1 MPEAEVGDLRAL
13 VLVLDQDPDRVRV
26 LQHVAAVARRAVRV
40 DRRPDRA
47 DPPQRVVEQGP
58 LEVRLR
64 EDPEGVALA
73 DSECE
78 QPVGDLLD
86 CHGRLVPRDLL
97 PAGLALDQVRGVLAS
112 PRGRVAPQ
120 APDRP
125 HELSLRWEG
134 KRGVTAKL
142 PGPTRLIHSGPMR
155 TTWNGSLSFGLV
167 TIPVGLAPA
176 TAPKARASDV
186 TFRTLHR
193 ECGTPI
199 KQKRWC
205 PVHEREVSNDEL
217 VKGWEVSKGQFV
229 IVEDAD
235 LEAIEQRD
243 TSRAIEISRFVPLA
257 EVDPLFFDRTYFL
270 APSSAEAQRKPY
282 VLLLNAMKE
291 TGMAAIGRMVIRGN
305 ENFVLIR
312 PKDDALVLETLFLA
326 EDVRSQAEIDE
337 AVEGIGVSE
346 PELDL
351 ARQLI
356 DSLVGEW
363 EPDDLHSEYRENL
376 REMLEAKLAGEEI
389 AMPEPVADAPVVDLM
404 EALKKSVAAS
414 KKRDGAKPAAERKKA
429 APRKRAAAK

>member
-1 MPEAEVGDLRAL
+1 
-13 VLVLDQDPDRVRV
+13 
-26 LQHVAAVARRAVRV
+26 
-40 DRRPDRA
+40 
-47 DPPQRVVEQGP
+47 
-58 LEVRLR
+58 
-64 EDPEGVALA
+64 
-73 DSECE
+73 
-78 QPVGDLLD
+78 
-86 CHGRLVPRDLL
+86 
-97 PAGLALDQVRGVLAS
+97 
-112 PRGRVAPQ
+112 
-120 APDRP
+120 
-125 HELSLRWEG
+125 
-134 KRGVTAKL
+134 
-142 PGPTRLIHSGPMR
+142 
-155 TTWNGSLSFGLV
+155 
-167 TIPVGLAPA
+167 
-176 TAPKARASDV
+176 
-186 TFRTLHR
+186 
-193 ECGTPI
+193 
-199 KQKRWC
+199 
-205 PVHEREVSNDEL
+205 VHEREVSNDEL

-270 APSSAEAQRKPY
+270 APSSAEAQRRPY

-337 AVEGIGVSE
+337 AVEAVDVKE
-346 PELDL
+346 PELEL

-356 DSLVGEW
+356 DSLVGDW
-363 EPDDLHSEYRENL
+363 EPEALQSEYRQNL
-376 REMLEAKLAGEEI
+376 RKLLEAKLAGEEI

-414 KKRDGAKPAAERKKA
+414 KKRDGDKPAAARKKA

>member
-1 MPEAEVGDLRAL
+1 
-13 VLVLDQDPDRVRV
+13 
-26 LQHVAAVARRAVRV
+26 
-40 DRRPDRA
+40 
-47 DPPQRVVEQGP
+47 
-58 LEVRLR
+58 
-64 EDPEGVALA
+64 
-73 DSECE
+73 
-78 QPVGDLLD
+78 
-86 CHGRLVPRDLL
+86 
-97 PAGLALDQVRGVLAS
+97 
-112 PRGRVAPQ
+112 
-120 APDRP
+120 
-125 HELSLRWEG
+125 
-134 KRGVTAKL
+134 
-142 PGPTRLIHSGPMR
+142 MR

-186 TFRTLHR
+186 SFRTLHR
-193 ECGTPI
+193 ECKTPI

-205 PVHEREVSNDEL
+205 PVHEREVANDEL

-257 EVDPLFFDRTYFL
+257 EVDPMFFDRTYFL
-270 APSSAEAQRKPY
+270 APSSAEAQRRPY

-312 PKDDALVLETLFLA
+312 PKGEALVLETLFLA

-337 AVEGIGVSE
+337 AVEAVDVKE

-363 EPDDLHSEYRENL
+363 EPEALQSEYRQNL
-376 REMLEAKLAGEEI
+376 RQLLEAKLAGEEI
-389 AMPEPVADAPVVDLM
+389 SVPEPVAEDAPVVDLM
-404 EALKKSVAAS
+404 EALRRSVEEIKDKEDAP
-414 KKRDGAKPAAERKKA
+414 AKKKA
-429 APRKRAAAK
+429 AAKPRDRKRAAAR

>member
-1 MPEAEVGDLRAL
+1 
-13 VLVLDQDPDRVRV
+13 
-26 LQHVAAVARRAVRV
+26 
-40 DRRPDRA
+40 
-47 DPPQRVVEQGP
+47 
-58 LEVRLR
+58 
-64 EDPEGVALA
+64 
-73 DSECE
+73 
-78 QPVGDLLD
+78 
-86 CHGRLVPRDLL
+86 
-97 PAGLALDQVRGVLAS
+97 
-112 PRGRVAPQ
+112 
-120 APDRP
+120 
-125 HELSLRWEG
+125 
-134 KRGVTAKL
+134 
-142 PGPTRLIHSGPMR
+142 MR

-193 ECGTPI
+193 ECKTPI

-205 PVHEREVSNDEL
+205 PVHEREVTNDEL

-243 TSRAIEISRFVPLA
+243 TSRAIEISRFVPLT

-270 APSSAEAQRKPY
+270 APSSAEAQRRPY

-312 PKDDALVLETLFLA
+312 PKGEALVLETLFLA

-337 AVEGIGVSE
+337 AVEAVDVKE
-346 PELDL
+346 PELEL

-363 EPDDLHSEYRENL
+363 EPEDLQSEYRQDL
-376 REMLEAKLAGEEI
+376 RRLLEAKLAGEEI
-389 AMPEPVADAPVVDLM
+389 AKPEPVADAPVVDLM

-414 KKRDGAKPAAERKKA
+414 KKGDGAKPAAAARKKA
-429 APRKRAAAK
+429 APRKRAAASK